1 MMRGFIIC
9 TLTKYYY
16 IDQIRCDGAVACKGK
31 DENCIQ
37 YFNWKTLL
45 EELSADG
52 KLILKSILQKQC
64 EIMGTEFI
72 WPSKGERQHLKI
84 L

>member
-16 IDQIRCDGAVACKGK
+16 SDQIRRDGPIACTGR

-52 KLILKSILQKQC
+52 KLILKSIVQKQC
-64 EIMGTEFI
+64 EIRGTGFM
-72 WPSKGERQHLKI
+72 WPSIGERQHL
-84 L
+84 